1 MKQILIVEDDSFL
14 NKMLSYNLTAD
25 GYEITSVL
33 NARTAAQALSSRE
46 FDLVLLDINLPDG
59 NGYDLCK
66 LIKPEY
72 PDTIVIFLTANDQES
87 AGRSALL
94 ALRLAFSYG
103 FILRISKPVLAGIE
117 AILLPPCQSDAR
129 SPLWQPIQRFNR
141 VACRYLFR
149 CLSASCFRRIRTA
162 QSGQYL
168 ARLDFGV
175 NAAPHTAHRF
185 TLSRLWM
192 ISAYSDPSS
201 GRTAARNHRHSNE

>member
-1 MKQILIVEDDSFL
+1 MAKGK
-14 NKMLSYNLTAD
+14 NR
-25 GYEITSVL
+25 
-33 NARTAAQALSSRE
+33 RTATLLTRHTISGGFEKSRPPLSFSPGPARRAGG
-46 FDLVLLDINLPDG
+46 PPPRG
-59 NGYDLCK
+59 
-66 LIKPEY
+66 
-72 PDTIVIFLTANDQES
+72 FLW
-87 AGRSALL
+87 
-94 ALRLAFSYG
+94 G
-103 FILRISKPVLAGIE
+103 FLRISKPVSAEIG